1 MYSNTI
7 GIKKLLNKLFSQLW
21 HLIDIIKLW
30 FRLII
35 KLSSFLCL
43 KVFRKDLITIKIMKL
58 ILF

>member
-7 GIKKLLNKLFSQLW
+7 DIKKLLNKLFSQLW
-21 HLIDIIKLW
+21 HLIDIIKLL

-35 KLSSFLCL
+35 KLSLFLCL
-43 KVFRKDLITIKIMKL
+43 KVFIKDLITIKIIKL